1 MGQLLGSQGPSL
13 VLPAVTEVPAE
24 SGAKAG
30 VHVGCW
36 GCPRGALGE
45 GERGPL
51 MVAPPGRRASEG
63 EAGGTIL
70 CLLSHQGLLQGDAA
84 AKSFQSCLTLCD
96 PIDGLLPGSPGILQE
111 RTLEWAAISFSNA

>member
-1 MGQLLGSQGPSL
+1 MHRKRCQVSFTWCPSL

-70 CLLSHQGLLQGDAA
+70 CLLSQTPILLLLATDVAVITMGLLMVAELFPGPAP
-84 AKSFQSCLTLCD
+84 SC
-96 PIDGLLPGSPGILQE
+96 
-111 RTLEWAAISFSNA
+111 